1 MITRKQKTVLTCA
14 VTGGVTT
21 KENTPYLPCTPEQ
34 IATASLEAAEAG
46 ASVVHLH
53 VREDDGKP
61 SISLDK
67 YRETVDLIRKQN
79 DKLIINLTT
88 GPGAKFIPDN
98 TRLTAG
104 RPESTMLPAGRRVSH
119 ILQIKPDICSIDF
132 NTMNES
138 DQKRIRMNMPYVVKE
153 MLKLVQSV
161 GTKPELEIFGS
172 GDFYLA
178 REMEREGVFTTGKPL
193 WQFATGVKYGI
204 MSSPEAI
211 HYYHSMLEDDALW
224 SAFGIGKEEMPMV
237 ATTWLYGG
245 HVRVGIEDNVYLEK
259 GVLAESNAQ
268 LVKKAVNI
276 VKDLGGEIATYEEAR
291 AIYDLPQR

>member
-46 ASVVHLH
+46 AAVVHIH

-61 SISLDK
+61 SISLEK
-67 YRETVDLIRKQN
+67 YKETVELIRKQN
-79 DKLIINLTT
+79 DRLIINLTT

-104 RPESTMLPAGRRVSH
+104 RPESTMLPAGRRVTH

-204 MSSPEAI
+204 MPTPEAI
-211 HYYHSMLEDDALW
+211 HYYHSMLPDDALW

-259 GVLAESNAQ
+259 GVLAETNAQ
-268 LVKKAVNI
+268 LVQKAVRI

-291 AIYDLPQR
+291 EIYDLPKR